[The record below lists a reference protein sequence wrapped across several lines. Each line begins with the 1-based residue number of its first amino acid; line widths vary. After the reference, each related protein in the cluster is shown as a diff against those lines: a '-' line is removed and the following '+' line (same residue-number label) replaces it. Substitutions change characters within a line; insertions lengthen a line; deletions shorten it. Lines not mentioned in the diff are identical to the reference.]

1 VSTRRKAAVFGTG
14 RLASGGGVVA
24 VCRQTV
30 VALEEDGFRTTYV
43 NVSAGVRGGR
53 FAAAAEVWNARRTS
67 SRMGPVDVAIS
78 NGPIGIGVRGAT
90 SVHMYHG
97 TYVGQAA
104 AIRSAISRRGA
115 WRMRVFDGGQLEQR
129 AGRGKVCLAN
139 SDRTAAEVAGHFG
152 FRCRVVWCPV
162 EVDEFR
168 PGNLDTA
175 LMARIG
181 VERGRPVALFVGANR
196 PMKGPVT
203 AARVARRMTDL
214 TWIVVGRPS
223 ARLDFGT
230 SRVIWLDAIPR
241 AEMAP
246 LLRSVDVVLTPG
258 VYEPFG
264 ILAAEALASGTPIV
278 TGPSGLADL
287 VLRGAGR
294 RFVVP
299 DPEDV
304 VALQRAT
311 AAAVEDRPYFNDV
324 LEEVRDQIRELL
336 APAVWR
342 ERFLAEAGIA
352 PPAVAH

>member
-1 VSTRRKAAVFGTG
+1 
-14 RLASGGGVVA
+14 VA
-24 VCRQTV
+24 VCRQMV
-30 VALEEDGFRTTYV
+30 VALEEGGFRTTYV
-43 NVSAGVRGGR
+43 NVSEGARGGR
-53 FAAAAEVWNARRTS
+53 FAAAAEAWNAGRSS

-152 FRCRVVWCPV
+152 FQCRVVWCPV

-181 VERGRPVALFVGANR
+181 VARGRPVALFVGADR

-203 AARVARRMTDL
+203 AARVARRLRDL

-223 ARLDFGT
+223 AGLDFGT
-230 SRVIWLDAIPR
+230 GRVIWLDSVSR
-241 AEMAP
+241 SDMAP
-246 LLRSVDVVLTPG
+246 LLRSVDVLLAPG
-258 VYEPFG
+258 PYEPFG
-264 ILAAEALASGTPIV
+264 ILAAEALSSGTPVV

-287 VLRGAGR
+287 VLHDHGR
-294 RFVVP
+294 RFLVP

-304 VALQRAT
+304 TAFVRATEAVIEERTSVEVALR
-311 AAAVEDRPYFNDV
+311 
-324 LEEVRDQIRELL
+324 EVRRLIGEWL
-336 APAVWR
+336 APSVWR
-342 ERFLAEAGIA
+342 ERFLTESGLS
-352 PPAVAH
+352 